1 MSHSAPPTEH
11 VCAGLAVSSGVAMGV
26 AFRCDHG
33 ALAIPDYTI
42 AVDAVEEERKRLA
55 DAVAVAVKQVRKLK
69 TKAASLPDAVAEEL
83 GVLLDARLQMLSNSR
98 LVRGADRR
106 IAEDRKNAEAAV
118 KAEVQAVAAG
128 FAQMGD
134 SYLAARA
141 ADVREVGDRLL
152 RNLLQQPFQSLKS
165 APPGSV
171 VIAEELSPADTA
183 LLDPTSVVAFA
194 TCLGGPESHTA
205 IMARSLGIPAVL
217 GAPTLLDR
225 VRVGDTVIVDGD
237 AGRVIVNPDP
247 ETAAD
252 YARRVSAIGEERR
265 RLSLLRDLPAVTRDG
280 LEVNLFANLEL
291 PREFSAA
298 LAGGAVGVGLFRTE
312 FMFMNRETAPS
323 EEEQYALLRTVVEGM
338 NGLPVTIR
346 TLDIGGDKLA
356 PSLREQLGEPMGD
369 MANPALGVRG
379 VRLSLNHPRLFETQL
394 AAILRAAAH
403 GPVRILLPMVSSAS
417 QMEVAKMAILRVV
430 RRLRRRHAPL
440 PTVIPPLGAMIEIPG
455 AALNADGLASVC
467 DFFAIGTNDLT
478 MYTLAIDRGE
488 ERVAAL
494 YNPLHP
500 SVLRLIQFTV
510 AAGLRARIPVSV
522 CGEIAGDPRYTALLL
537 GMGVRDFSMA
547 APKLPRVKQRLRQID
562 SKAAIRR
569 AQGVLDQWDERRII
583 EMVEEFNLALAL
595 ERDPLAP
602 SAPALAST
610 IASL

>member
-1 MSHSAPPTEH
+1 MTPGASPTEII
-11 VCAGLAVSSGVAMGV
+11 CAGLAVSSGVAMGV
-26 AFRCDHG
+26 AFRCDHSS
-33 ALAIPDYTI
+33 LAIPEYTI
-42 AVDAVEEERKRLA
+42 AVDAVAEEQRRLA
-55 DAVAVAVKQVRKLK
+55 DAVAAAIKQVRKLK
-69 TKAASLPDAVAEEL
+69 SKAAGLPGSASEEL
-83 GVLLDARLQMLSNSR
+83 GFLLDARLQMLSNSR
-98 LVRGADRR
+98 LVRGADHR
-106 IAEDRKNAEAAV
+106 IADQRLNAEAAV

-128 FAQMGD
+128 FAKMGD

-152 RNLLQQPFQSLKS
+152 RNLLQQPFHSLKT

-183 LLDPTSVVAFA
+183 LLDPASVVGFA
-194 TCLGGPESHTA
+194 TALGGPESHTA

-217 GAPTLLDR
+217 GAPTLLDS

-237 AGRVIVNPDP
+237 SGRVIVNPDP

-252 YARRVSAIGEERR
+252 YARRVTALGEERR
-265 RLSLLRDLPAVTRDG
+265 RLAQLRDLPAVTRDG
-280 LEVNLFANLEL
+280 AEATLLANLEL
-291 PREFSAA
+291 PKEFAAA
-298 LAGGAVGVGLFRTE
+298 LAGGARGVGLFRTE

-323 EEEQYALLRTVVEGM
+323 EDEQYAQLRTVVAGM
-338 NGLPVTIR
+338 AGFPVTIR

-417 QMEVAKMAILRVV
+417 QMEVARMAILRVA
-430 RRLRRRHAPL
+430 RRLRRRRVDL

-488 ERVAAL
+488 ERVASL

-510 AAGLRARIPVSV
+510 EAGLRARIPVSV

-547 APKLPRVKQRLRQID
+547 APKLPRVKQQVRRIECQ
-562 SKAAIRR
+562 AAIRR
-569 AQGVLDQWDERRII
+569 ARAVLDQWDERRII

-595 ERDPLAP
+595 EREPLA
-602 SAPALAST
+602 
-610 IASL
+610 